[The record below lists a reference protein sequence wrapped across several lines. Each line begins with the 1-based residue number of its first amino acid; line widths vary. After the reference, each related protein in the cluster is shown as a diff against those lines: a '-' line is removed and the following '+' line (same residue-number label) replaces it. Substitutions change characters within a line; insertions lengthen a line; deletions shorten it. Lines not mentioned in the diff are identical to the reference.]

1 MHRKFDGDAA
11 GIADS
16 GAHAL
21 RQFKMVTIARAQ
33 IRAGLSDADDRAAG
47 RQFGPG
53 QSIIEIALEIERGH
67 SRIVGIVEPQLRTQ
81 PTLRLV
87 LFGHSPHSE
96 KIDAA
101 IPALQAARGVISSL
115 EIYRVGVMRTVRAK
129 KTVR

>member
-1 MHRKFDGDAA
+1 MAMPAA
-11 GIADS
+11 SPSNFQCI
-16 GAHAL
+16 
-21 RQFKMVTIARAQ
+21 RFKMVTIARAQ
-33 IRAGLSDADDRAAG
+33 IRAGLSDADDRAPR

-53 QSIIEIALEIERGH
+53 QSIIEIALEIERVH

-101 IPALQAARGVISSL
+101 IPALQVARGVMISSL